1 MKKLK
6 QITAL
11 VGVILLVA
19 LYVSTLVLAL
29 MGGEKALTLLR
40 AAIYCTIIVPVL
52 LWAYSFIFRLV
63 KKNISEKNAY
73 NAQREMSDESEKTDE
88 SEDTDRSENS
98 DSSKDADGSKDA
110 DRSEDTDASAVADKA
125 GDRPDS
131 K

>member
-11 VGVILLVA
+11 VGVILLIA
-19 LYVSTLVLAL
+19 LYGSTIVLAL

-63 KKNISEKNAY
+63 KKNISEKNTY
-73 NAQREMSDESEKTDE
+73 DSQKYTPDESESDQ
-88 SEDTDRSENS
+88 DTQ
-98 DSSKDADGSKDA
+98 
-110 DRSEDTDASAVADKA
+110 
-125 GDRPDS
+125 DS